1 MSRFQKARPPVLT
14 LGLILALSPLLPG
27 CGSVDSA
34 APGVTQRDSA
44 GIIVVENPA
53 GMEMDA
59 GGWGVED
66 RPFLSIGSL
75 EGAEDTSLHDV
86 TGAHALSDG
95 RVAILNA
102 GSREIRIYDEAAA
115 LMRTIGRGGEGP
127 GEFRYMSLGGV
138 LPGDTM
144 VVLDP
149 ALRRMSL
156 VHPEAGVVRS
166 ARLDPEVSDNATAW
180 GVFDNRT
187 VLFGR
192 GGTSAD
198 REGVYRGVETYRVSD
213 LEGRLAG
220 ELGQKPG
227 SEANHIPMTSY
238 STGEPVIITRVLY
251 FARQGLP
258 VASGDRFY
266 FGSQDRFE
274 IEAMDSQGTLL
285 RLIRVME
292 DPVPL
297 TRELWDTYVENRIR
311 TVARDADHERRM
323 RRSMEENSQHLPP
336 SFPAHGA
343 LKVDALGYLW
353 VEEYRVPGEE
363 THVWSVFDRE
373 GVRRARVTLPVSM
386 QVLEIGQDYFM
397 GLVEDEYDVE
407 YVQLFRLR
415 RGRG

>member
-1 MSRFQKARPPVLT
+1 MRNFKKARRLVATVGFIP
-14 LGLILALSPLLPG
+14 ALSPLLPG
-27 CGSVDSA
+27 CKSADSA
-34 APGVTQRDSA
+34 APGVTKRDSA
-44 GIIVVENPA
+44 GIVIVENPA
-53 GMEMDA
+53 GMERNA

-75 EGAEDTSLHDV
+75 EGSEDTSLHDV

-102 GSREIRIYDEAAA
+102 GSREIRIYDEAAT
-115 LMRTIGRGGEGP
+115 LVRTIGRAGEGP
-127 GEFRYMSLGGV
+127 GEFQYMSLGGV

-144 VVLDP
+144 VILDP
-149 ALRRMSL
+149 ALRRISL

-180 GVFDNRT
+180 GIFDNRT
-187 VLFGR
+187 LLFGR

-213 LEGRLAG
+213 LAGRLVG
-220 ELGQKPG
+220 ELGEKPG
-227 SEANHIPMTSY
+227 SEANHIPMNSY
-238 STGEPVIITRVLY
+238 TTGEPVIITRVLY

-285 RLIRVME
+285 RLVRVME

-297 TRELWDTYVENRIR
+297 TRELWDTYVEHRIR

-323 RRSMEENSQHLPP
+323 RRLMEENSQHLPP
-336 SFPAHGA
+336 AFPAHGA
-343 LKVDALGYLW
+343 LEVDALGYLW
-353 VEEYRVPGEE
+353 VEEYRIPGEL
-363 THVWSVFDRE
+363 THVWSVFNRD
-373 GVRRARVTLPVSM
+373 GVRLARVTLPVPM
-386 QVLEIGQDYFM
+386 EVLEIGEDYFL
-397 GLVEDEYDVE
+397 GLVKDEYDVE

-415 RGRG
+415 RG